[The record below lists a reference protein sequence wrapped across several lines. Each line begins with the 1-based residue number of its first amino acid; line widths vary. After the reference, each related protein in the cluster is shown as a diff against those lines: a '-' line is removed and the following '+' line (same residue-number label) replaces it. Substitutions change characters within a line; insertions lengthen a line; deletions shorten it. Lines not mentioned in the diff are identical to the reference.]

1 MDAVMEK
8 AVIADNTVTF
18 HFKDGHTESR
28 EYEEKKKGRP
38 HTEEYKAYM
47 SRYMKEKWTPERK
60 QQMSEKAKQIRKE
73 CGEHWRKEK

>member
-1 MDAVMEK
+1 MEK

-28 EYEEKKKGRP
+28 DYREKKKGCP

-47 SRYMKEKWTPERK
+47 SQCMKGKWTPERK
-60 QQMSEKAKQIRKE
+60 QQMSQRVKKLRKE
-73 CGEHWRKEK
+73 RGENWRKEK